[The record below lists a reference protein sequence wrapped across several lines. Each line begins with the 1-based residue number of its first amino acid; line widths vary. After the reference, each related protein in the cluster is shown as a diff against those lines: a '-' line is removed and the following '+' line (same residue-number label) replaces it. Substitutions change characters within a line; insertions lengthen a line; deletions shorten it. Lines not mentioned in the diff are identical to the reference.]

1 MAFKLFIITALVV
14 MAAARP
20 EFDRTPYSAPAHV
33 APEDPVRYDFSYGV
47 NDAYSGTPHGH
58 EETRDGELTKGIYY
72 VQLPDGRLQQITYTV
87 DGDSGFLAELKH

>member
-1 MAFKLFIITALVV
+1 MAFKLFIIAALVV
-14 MAAARP
+14 MTAGRP
-20 EFDRTPYSAPAHV
+20 EFDSPSYPAHAHA

-58 EETRDGELTKGIYY
+58 EESRDGQFTKGIYY